1 MSAIETAQR
10 QKAINQLNALDT
22 DTLVDLGNLAANP
35 KAVQKFKSNRKM
47 IKTFIGI

>member
-1 MSAIETAQR
+1 MSAIEQAQR
-10 QKAINQLNALDT
+10 KKALDQLSQLDT